1 MIRKTLR
8 NRIYLVFMNITVI
21 YLFSLLFIVGLTPVS
36 GGNNRGFTTT
46 RRMSLYC
53 LTCGC
58 CALVFYIWQV
68 VLVTTHPN
76 SMIFY
81 SGAGR
86 VTLTAMIICA
96 AVLIFTFY
104 SVAFLNRFK
113 LCKLFNHS
121 TAIYRSFDLFY
132 SGNFGKMPLSYD
144 SVDSEDELSFVY
156 LRLFNKVF
164 LVNLLIVSSI
174 LGISFRAQALADF
187 NPLNCACFFLI
198 PYMVKSLTS
207 SFLYL
212 GALRPSF
219 LFHKMN
225 LKLLEIRKELQETT
239 KTNKTHFERM
249 SKFCEISDLID
260 NLSLCYQLI
269 IDFGQVIQELFR
281 VQIVLVLTYSVISTL
296 HEMFS
301 MYQMMSG
308 SAIQN
313 TPLDQRLVIYNIAYI
328 ILNIAEIMLVVNISE
343 IMFMGSLRVGK
354 NVQSL
359 MYVKEM
365 DERLRQSVR
374 KS

>member
-1 MIRKTLR
+1 
-8 NRIYLVFMNITVI
+8 
-21 YLFSLLFIVGLTPVS
+21 
-36 GGNNRGFTTT
+36 
-46 RRMSLYC
+46 
-53 LTCGC
+53 
-58 CALVFYIWQV
+58 
-68 VLVTTHPN
+68 
-76 SMIFY
+76 
-81 SGAGR
+81 
-86 VTLTAMIICA
+86 
-96 AVLIFTFY
+96 
-104 SVAFLNRFK
+104 
-113 LCKLFNHS
+113 
-121 TAIYRSFDLFY
+121 
-132 SGNFGKMPLSYD
+132 
-144 SVDSEDELSFVY
+144 
-156 LRLFNKVF
+156 
-164 LVNLLIVSSI
+164 
-174 LGISFRAQALADF
+174 
-187 NPLNCACFFLI
+187 
-198 PYMVKSLTS
+198 
-207 SFLYL
+207 
-212 GALRPSF
+212 
-219 LFHKMN
+219 
-225 LKLLEIRKELQETT
+225 
-239 KTNKTHFERM
+239 M